1 MDGLGDPALKILVSL
16 AAVTVIACGILV
28 ALFMLGAPPSTRELD
43 ADLGRVREQ
52 VAAAEQERSKYEGG
66 LLVNLIDLRIEA
78 LRTNEAFLQMK
89 RDSLLRR
96 IDLKYVVDG
105 TAVTPNPDRIA
116 SIERDIASTTED
128 LEKAR
133 QEAAQ
138 YTGGMMQT
146 MLIVQAATHEATLAQ
161 LNMSLMAERY
171 GFVVKPGQ
179 SAADEPIGQ
188 TVVTEDGEAL

>member
-1 MDGLGDPALKILVSL
+1 MKILVSL
-16 AAVTVIACGILV
+16 AALTVIACGVLIT
-28 ALFMLGAPPSTRELD
+28 LFTLGAPPSTRELD
-43 ADLGRVREQ
+43 TDLGRVREQ
-52 VAAAEQERSKYEGG
+52 VAAAEEERSKYGGG
-66 LLVNLIDLRIEA
+66 LLVTLIDLRIEA
-78 LRTNEAFLQMK
+78 LRTNEAFLEMK

-96 IDLKYVVDG
+96 IDLKYVVNG
-105 TAVTPNPDRIA
+105 TAVAPNPDRIA
-116 SIERDIASTTED
+116 SIERDIADTTAQ

-146 MLIVQAATHEATLAQ
+146 MLIVQTATHEATLAQ

-179 SAADEPIGQ
+179 SPSDEPIGQ
-188 TVVTEDGEAL
+188 TIVSEDGEAL